1 MALGGGTAV
10 LMNAAVARGIERPWP
25 AVALAILGL
34 IAYSRSRPDPVSFAF
49 AVLLAQAAAV
59 SLSAVATLNWAPFA
73 HRGKRPVSFATDH
86 PAPPE
91 PWPASPD

>member
-1 MALGGGTAV
+1 V

-34 IAYSRSRPDPVSFAF
+34 IAYSRSRPGPVSFAL

-59 SLSAVATLNWAPFA
+59 SLSAVATLQWAPLA
-73 HRGKRPVSFATDH
+73 HRRRSRVRLATD
-86 PAPPE
+86 PPGAPE
-91 PWPASPD
+91 PWPAAPD